1 MKTIKELESEGWD
14 SSFIFGYND
23 CKKDI
28 LELIDELKNK
38 IDDAQE
44 DFGNLDW
51 ISKEQALE
59 IIDKELKQR
68 IEGEKLK

>member
-28 LELIDELKNK
+28 LKLIDEWRKEFEWDKIEDETGSWSPGQCQFK
-38 IDDAQE
+38 IDT
-44 DFGNLDW
+44 
-51 ISKEQALE
+51 
-59 IIDKELKQR
+59 LKQR
-68 IEGEKLK
+68 IEGK